1 MTPGNALFQLLRS
14 NYNIPDPG
22 DTNTIRANKQL
33 GVAEITTA
41 AAETRTLAQPTKEGM
56 LCAVVLD
63 TDGGDLTLTV
73 TGGYNADGD
82 TAIVYDDAGDF
93 VMFLSIK
100 VGSSYYWG
108 VVAQRGTDA
117 AAEDYTVD
125 QLIATTLTVGG
136 GAAVTLHDLATAAGV
151 GITGTAD
158 NFASKVEKIGTLFKT
173 TIVIDVDGL
182 NCGGT
187 AGDVI
192 GADGAGVAHLGQIT
206 AARSGTIFAGTLTC
220 IEAPTGG
227 DPDIDLWSAV
237 EATGVEDTAISALDE
252 TQLCN
257 SGDLAAGSVIP
268 LTAYPAADEYL
279 YLACG
284 TATDATY
291 TAGIVVIELWGK

>member
-1 MTPGNALFQLLRS
+1 MFLWASALSLFPKGMFLMSSPHRLRHDL
-14 NYNIPDPG
+14 YQAPAIIKDPG
-22 DTNTIRANKQL
+22 SAGTITIDKDG
-33 GVAEITTA
+33 GVCPVVTA
-41 AAETRTLAQPTKEGM
+41 AAEARTLRRPTKAGIVGT
-56 LCAVVLD
+56 VVLK

-73 TGGYNADGD
+73 TGGYNSAGD
-82 TAIVYDDAGDF
+82 TTLTFGDAGDWVQF
-93 VMFLSIK
+93 ESIEY
-100 VGSSYYWG
+100 GGSYYYRIVASEG
-108 VVAQRGTDA
+108 VVLD
-117 AAEDYTVD
+117 
-125 QLIATTLTVGG
+125 
-136 GAAVTLHDLATAAGV
+136 DLATTAGV
-151 GITGTAD
+151 GITGAAD
-158 NFASKVEKIGTLFKT
+158 NFASSVEKVGSLFKT
-173 TIVIDVDGL
+173 TIVIDIDGL

-187 AGDVI
+187 AGDII

-206 AARSGTIFAGTLTC
+206 ALRNGTIFAGTLRC

-237 EATGVEDTAISALDE
+237 EATGVEDTAIAALDE

-257 SGDLAAGSVIP
+257 SGDLAAGSQIP